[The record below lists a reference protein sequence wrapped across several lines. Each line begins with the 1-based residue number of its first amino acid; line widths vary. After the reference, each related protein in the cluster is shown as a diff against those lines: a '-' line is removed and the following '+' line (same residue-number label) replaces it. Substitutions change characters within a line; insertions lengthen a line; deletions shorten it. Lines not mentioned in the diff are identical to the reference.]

1 MSNLG
6 IAELSVISLIV
17 VIFAVLIIIP
27 YRRIFLKAG
36 FSPWLSL
43 LMLVPLVNLGMLYF
57 LGFAEWP
64 SLQK

>member
-1 MSNLG
+1 MNSPGMGEIFL
-6 IAELSVISLIV
+6 ISLITA
-17 VIFAVLIIIP
+17 IIAVLVIIP

-57 LGFAEWP
+57 LGFVEWP